1 MFPQHMATPPRIG
14 RRRSPRRMSRS
25 VAIITVATSL
35 VVPSVATAGAS
46 TLRHAN
52 TTPAFCQHLSLAK
65 IAAIVGAKVA
75 LAETSLKGT
84 ISACIYTGASGTIS
98 IETQTKLPSSQTR
111 SLSLAESSTK
121 DHFPAGFK
129 ITFSSVGGFGPVAF
143 TWHAIIGT
151 PYNGLNVYKGSTG
164 YFVEM
169 AGAPRLNDLEK
180 LERLALAA

>member
-1 MFPQHMATPPRIG
+1 MHRN
-14 RRRSPRRMSRS
+14 
-25 VAIITVATSL
+25 VAFITVVTSL
-35 VVPSVATAGAS
+35 LVPSVAVAGAA
-46 TLRHAN
+46 TPRHAN

-65 IAAIVGAKVA
+65 IAAIVGGKVT
-75 LAETSLKGT
+75 LAETSIKGT
-84 ISACIYTGASGTIS
+84 ISACIYTGASGPVS

-111 SLSLAESSTK
+111 SLSLAESSTR

-129 ITFSSVGGFGPVAF
+129 ITFSSVNGFGPVAF

-151 PYNGLNVYKGSTG
+151 PYNGLNDYKGSTG

-169 AGAPRLNDLEK
+169 AGALRLGDLEK